1 MYEEKKKDY
10 KNIKKI
16 IVRLKNIFHKCR
28 YVNKSALQNCYRE
41 DIFCSFFY

>member
-1 MYEEKKKDY
+1 MSEEKKK
-10 KNIKKI
+10 
-16 IVRLKNIFHKCR
+16 RLKDYQKNYREAENIFHKWG

>member
-1 MYEEKKKDY
+1 MSEEKKKRLKEY
-10 KNIKKI
+10 QKNYL
-16 IVRLKNIFHKCR
+16 RLKNKCR